1 MFSLYKKCLIL
12 LAVYLLMLPNVAFA
26 QLDTGYTW
34 EQFVE
39 EYQAH
44 VAELQEESD
53 NDVERI
59 DWLEELEEIHRN
71 PIDIN
76 TADRSTLLDLHF
88 LSDEQ
93 VDSLLAKR
101 NRYSGGFRSLGELM
115 SVRQLTYRDRA
126 WLSQLVCFNVL
137 SVSSPADSLRGF
149 GPAKEH
155 RRWENTNKWYGG
167 TYDVIATADVPLYRR
182 AGFYDYDSDNYPR
195 KMFTGYNFG
204 HTLRIRYNW
213 HSRVK
218 YGATVQQDV
227 GERFGVY
234 GSRPWDYQSAYFYYK
249 SDPLLQGQKSFNR
262 WVIALGDYR
271 LSLGQG
277 LIVGSSQWNQQVA
290 LLAGLR
296 TETTRITPNTGTDE
310 TRFLRGGAATIR
322 FGREGN
328 WAVTAFGSWRRID
341 GTVMNAN
348 DANGFDPTVSDT
360 ITAWKTDGLHRTF
373 QEISKRNVAT
383 QILAGGRVGYR
394 TVWFNVGLNAASLH
408 YDKTYNPTPRTYNAY
423 YMRGRNA
430 SAVSLDYVLRR
441 GPYSLQGE
449 FALDKRAAYAS
460 IWAFRWVP
468 LRSLTV
474 VVQQRSVARGFVS
487 PYGSTALMNSQL
499 QNEHGAMIGAKFSGV
514 RRMEMTA
521 YVNFAYHPAPVYLAD
536 TASHRLEGMVQC
548 VYNTDG
554 RWQHTLRYKC
564 KGREQ
569 NVTGYV
575 EIPAFD
581 DVLMSWRSTQRL
593 RWQSTWARGNSSVT
607 FGADGAC
614 YYSQGSGYDKKEDE
628 FYGMG
633 MSLGGLLFV
642 RASSTLVRRVKTQA
656 MLTAFATDN
665 YNARC
670 YAYVPQLAGAAG
682 FPNFYGRG
690 AAATC
695 IADWRVWRGLSIAA
709 RLNVVKYFDREE
721 ISSGVNLIKGSWK
734 NDLAVQLRYRL

>member
-76 TADRSTLLDLHF
+76 NADRSTLLDLHF

-249 SDPLLQGQKSFNR
+249 SDPLLQG
-262 WVIALGDYR
+262 
-271 LSLGQG
+271 
-277 LIVGSSQWNQQVA
+277 
-290 LLAGLR
+290 
-296 TETTRITPNTGTDE
+296 
-310 TRFLRGGAATIR
+310 
-322 FGREGN
+322 
-328 WAVTAFGSWRRID
+328 
-341 GTVMNAN
+341 
-348 DANGFDPTVSDT
+348 
-360 ITAWKTDGLHRTF
+360 
-373 QEISKRNVAT
+373 
-383 QILAGGRVGYR
+383 
-394 TVWFNVGLNAASLH
+394 
-408 YDKTYNPTPRTYNAY
+408 
-423 YMRGRNA
+423 
-430 SAVSLDYVLRR
+430 
-441 GPYSLQGE
+441 
-449 FALDKRAAYAS
+449 
-460 IWAFRWVP
+460 
-468 LRSLTV
+468 
-474 VVQQRSVARGFVS
+474 
-487 PYGSTALMNSQL
+487 
-499 QNEHGAMIGAKFSGV
+499 
-514 RRMEMTA
+514 
-521 YVNFAYHPAPVYLAD
+521 
-536 TASHRLEGMVQC
+536 
-548 VYNTDG
+548 
-554 RWQHTLRYKC
+554 
-564 KGREQ
+564 
-569 NVTGYV
+569 
-575 EIPAFD
+575 
-581 DVLMSWRSTQRL
+581 
-593 RWQSTWARGNSSVT
+593 
-607 FGADGAC
+607 
-614 YYSQGSGYDKKEDE
+614 
-628 FYGMG
+628 
-633 MSLGGLLFV
+633 
-642 RASSTLVRRVKTQA
+642 
-656 MLTAFATDN
+656 
-665 YNARC
+665 
-670 YAYVPQLAGAAG
+670 
-682 FPNFYGRG
+682 
-690 AAATC
+690 
-695 IADWRVWRGLSIAA
+695 
-709 RLNVVKYFDREE
+709 
-721 ISSGVNLIKGSWK
+721 
-734 NDLAVQLRYRL
+734 